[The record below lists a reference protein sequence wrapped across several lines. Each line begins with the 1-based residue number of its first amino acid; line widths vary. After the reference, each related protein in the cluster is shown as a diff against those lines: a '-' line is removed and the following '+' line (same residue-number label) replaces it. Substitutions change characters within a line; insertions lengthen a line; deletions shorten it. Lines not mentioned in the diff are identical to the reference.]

1 MSGVPYVIQAPC
13 FVGKGRPRPM
23 LTQAPRTA
31 FPVVNANTVISVL
44 AQVRRCVTCRRRPH
58 GSVEVTVAIEG
69 DAPLGLHAHAGER
82 DAALQRLMRRTTG
95 KIARRS
101 RAVLFP
107 EGDEES
113 AKQLVRS
120 VNEVL
125 TKIAHKPISQ
135 RRVESL
141 LDITSAE
148 RRRWSKD
155 GRLKPSGSARIR
167 RGSLIS
173 LPTYSPVMIEQL
185 LKSPAILADWR
196 AFDASQQQHWPQH
209 EMGL

>member
-1 MSGVPYVIQAPC
+1 MLPRASHTSLPI
-13 FVGKGRPRPM
+13 VGATTG
-23 LTQAPRTA
+23 
-31 FPVVNANTVISVL
+31 ISVL
-44 AQVRRCVTCRRRPH
+44 TQVRRCVTCRRRPD
-58 GSVEVTVAIEG
+58 GNVEVAVAIEG
-69 DAPLGLHAHAGER
+69 DAPLGLQAHAGER

-95 KIARRS
+95 KVARRS

-107 EGDEES
+107 EGEEET
-113 AKQLVRS
+113 AQELVRS

-141 LDITSAE
+141 LGITSAE

-155 GRLKPSGSARIR
+155 GRLKPSGSAQIR

-173 LPTYSPVMIEQL
+173 LPAYSPVMIEQL
-185 LKSPAILADWR
+185 LKAPAILAAWR
-196 AFDASQQQHWPQH
+196 AFDASQQEHWPQH
-209 EMGL
+209 EIGL

>member
-1 MSGVPYVIQAPC
+1 ML
-13 FVGKGRPRPM
+13 PR
-23 LTQAPRTA
+23 ASHTA
-31 FPVVNANTVISVL
+31 SPIADAATGISVVS
-44 AQVRRCVTCRRRPH
+44 QVRRCVTCRRCPD

-69 DAPLGLHAHAGER
+69 DAPLGLQAHAGER

-101 RAVLFP
+101 RAILFP
-107 EGDEES
+107 AGEEES
-113 AKQLVRS
+113 AQALVRS
-120 VNEVL
+120 ANEVL

-148 RRRWSKD
+148 RKRWSKD
-155 GRLKPSGSARIR
+155 GRLRPSGSAQIR

-185 LKSPAILADWR
+185 LKAPAILAAWR
-196 AFDASQQQHWPQH
+196 AFDASQQ
-209 EMGL
+209 